1 MHSKVDFH
9 CRVFFTYE
17 VRKHVDFTSVKRP
30 RGKYE
35 VSEFHLHVY
44 ARPFI
49 HCLYIIYARLVMGA
63 YAFKNYPKG
72 KSTLTNVMSG
82 NSVGPIATSNLLK
95 SALLLWE
102 KYWPINNNNNVD
114 W

>member
-1 MHSKVDFH
+1 MRAHVN
-9 CRVFFTYE
+9 FT
-17 VRKHVDFTSVKRP
+17 RKLEPIYVARKRKSWASFT
-30 RGKYE
+30 
-35 VSEFHLHVY
+35 FHVY

-49 HCLYIIYARLVMGA
+49 YCLYIIYARLVIRA
-63 YAFKNYPKG
+63 YACKNYPKG

-102 KYWPINNNNNVD
+102 KYWAINNKNNNNNDD